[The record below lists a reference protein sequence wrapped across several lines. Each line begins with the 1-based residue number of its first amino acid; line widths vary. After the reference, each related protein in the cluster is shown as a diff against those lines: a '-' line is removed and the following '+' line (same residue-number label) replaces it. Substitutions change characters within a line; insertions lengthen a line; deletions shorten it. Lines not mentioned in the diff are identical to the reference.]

1 MSLLKTINLTKLY
14 TRRGEEFAAVDS
26 ANIELYKGDLAVIT
40 GHSGSGKSTLL
51 SMLTGI
57 LRADSGEIIFDGEN
71 FSQMSDDELTRLRSS
86 EIGYIPQ
93 GNTLLYN
100 LSVTENITLPSE
112 LSGVK
117 KVKVTELLEKIDIA
131 HLANERPRNLSG
143 GEARRVAIARSLI
156 GDPKILVA
164 DEPTSDLDPENAD
177 LILRFFE
184 KISEGGTTIIIVT
197 HDRQLPTAANRCFIM
212 QKGKLTET

>member
-14 TRRGEEFAAVDS
+14 TRRGKEFSAVDS
-26 ANIELYKGDLAVIT
+26 VDLELFHTDFAVIT

-51 SMLTGI
+51 SMITG
-57 LRADSGEIIFDGEN
+57 LLKAYSGEIIFDGEN
-71 FSQMSDDELTRLRSS
+71 LTQMSDNKLACLRSS
-86 EIGYIPQ
+86 RIGYILQ

-100 LSVTENITLPSE
+100 LSVTENITLPSR

-117 KVKVTELLEKIDIA
+117 EVKATELLEKVGIS
-131 HLANERPRNLSG
+131 HLANESPRNLSG

-156 GDPKILVA
+156 TNPQILIA

-177 LILRFFE
+177 SILQIFE
-184 KISEGGTTIIIVT
+184 EINKGGTAVIIVT
-197 HDRQLPTAANRCFIM
+197 HDREIPIAANRCFM
-212 QKGKLTET
+212 MKNGKLTEN